1 MKCTWNKKAAA
12 FLTAG
17 CMALGLLAGCGAAPA
32 SGGGAPESGSQG
44 QGGAADTPVS
54 LTCAITMSE
63 DSAYYKDLEYFGKL
77 VSERSGGTV
86 SLDIQ
91 AGGVLGSETEY
102 IEGLQAGT
110 IDVMIVSFSPL
121 SATSEQCGLFEIP
134 YLIQDYDHL
143 RRVWKSDIGEDI
155 RADLDKVGIRSLGV
169 LDFGYRET
177 TNNVRP
183 IEKPEDLKGVVLRV
197 MQSDIQIK
205 AWETLGA
212 TPVTMAVTEVFSA
225 LQTGTIA
232 GQENPINAICSN
244 GFHEVQKYLSLTD
257 HLYAPVLLAISN
269 ATWQRLSPA
278 QQEAIT
284 SSIAETEDQST
295 AILQEYTDSGLATI
309 EEAGVQVNEVDKE
322 AFRAAIQPLHEALAS
337 TYGDA
342 LERIKAM

>member
-1 MKCTWNKKAAA
+1 MKFTEKRKIAAL
-12 FLTAG
+12 FTAG
-17 CMALGLLAGCGAAPA
+17 CMALGLLAGCGGGAAPSGPATPAA
-32 SGGGAPESGSQG
+32 SGGS
-44 QGGAADTPVS
+44 GGAADEPVT

-77 VSERSGGTV
+77 VGERSGGSV

-121 SATSEQCGLFEIP
+121 SATSEKCGLFEIP
-134 YLIQDYDHL
+134 YLIEDYDHL

-155 RADLDKVGIRSLGV
+155 RADLAGVGIRSLGV

-257 HLYAPVLLAISN
+257 HLYAPVLLAVSE
-269 ATWQRLSPA
+269 ATWARLSPA
-278 QQEAIT
+278 QQQAIT
-284 SSIAETEDQST
+284 DSITEVEDEST
-295 AILQEYTDSGLATI
+295 VILQQYTDSGLKTI

-322 AFRAAIQPLHEALAS
+322 AFRTAIQPLHDALAD

-342 LERIKAM
+342 LTRIKAM